1 MGTAASVTTNPIRSL
16 APQAFALALALARGA
31 LIRSDLSR
39 GLMRLPLAHRKVPLR
54 VCVADCACDE
64 AASILGLPVGTV
76 MSRLSR
82 AREQLRIEMDEPP
95 GTPPRLR
102 QVK

>member
-16 APQAFALALALARGA
+16 APQAFALALARGA
-31 LIRSDLSR
+31 RIRSDLTR
-39 GLMRLPLAHRKVPLR
+39 GLMRLPLAHRKVLLR

-82 AREQLRIEMDEPP
+82 ARAQLRIEMDEPP
-95 GTPPRLR
+95 GTPLRLR